1 MKCQEFQND
10 LAEYAAGRLPALRSA
25 EMQAHAREC
34 GGCTRDE
41 AGERALR
48 DRFALAPAAA
58 VCPDVWPQLVSRRQ
72 TALAGRSAG
81 LHRFAL
87 GSALAACAVCVGF
100 LRLSL
105 EASRTL
111 PPVSP
116 AGVAQRGPE
125 ATEMLQMVT
134 DIRSKPLEASDA
146 LLLNIQTDQNE
157 RSVLLGSRG
166 PE

>member
-10 LAEYAAGRLPALRSA
+10 LAEYVVGRLPALRTA

-34 GGCTRDE
+34 GVCTRDE
-41 AGERALR
+41 AAERALR
-48 DRFALAPAAA
+48 DRFALAPAVA
-58 VCPDVWPQLVSRRQ
+58 VCPDVWPQFVSRRQ
-72 TALAGRSAG
+72 TALAKRSAG

-87 GSALAACAVCVGF
+87 GSASAVCAAFAGF
-100 LRLSL
+100 LWISL
-105 EASRTL
+105 EAPRNLSPVL
-111 PPVSP
+111 P
-116 AGVAQRGPE
+116 AHVAQRNAE

-146 LLLNIQTDQNE
+146 LLLNIQTDQKE